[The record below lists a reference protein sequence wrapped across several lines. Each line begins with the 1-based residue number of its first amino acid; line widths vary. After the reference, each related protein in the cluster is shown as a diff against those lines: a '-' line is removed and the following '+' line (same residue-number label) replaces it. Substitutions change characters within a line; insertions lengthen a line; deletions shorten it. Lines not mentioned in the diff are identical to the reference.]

1 MSEITIGIIGLFVLV
16 VIFLTGLELGVG
28 MALLGFIGFSYIVS
42 VKAACSMVAQDIF
55 DTLSAYGF
63 TVLPVFVL
71 MGQIAFNGGI
81 AKRLYHS
88 AYKFI
93 GHIPG
98 GLAMATV
105 GAATAFGSV
114 TGSTT
119 ATAATFSSV
128 AIPEMDR
135 YQYSRRLSTGIVAAS
150 GTLGCL
156 IPPSVPL
163 IVYGII
169 TEQSIG
175 KLFLAAVIPGLLISL
190 FFIFIIYGL
199 CKANPSLGP
208 KGGRTLWIERIVS
221 LKDVGWVAIIF
232 LVVMGGMM
240 KGFFTPTEAGSV
252 GCFAIGLLA
261 LVKRDLNFKGLVK
274 SMTESLVAACMV
286 IILIAGSII
295 FGHFIAITKIPLIAA
310 DWIIQL
316 PFDRYVI
323 LIMIGMIYLIGG
335 SFIDDMAF
343 MILAT
348 PIFYPVIVKL
358 GFDLIWFGMFLH
370 ITVMIGV
377 IIPPMAVNVFV
388 VNNITKVS
396 VWEIYQGVL
405 PFLLSLIFVVFL
417 LILFPQIAL
426 FIPSLIGP

>member
-1 MSEITIGIIGLFVLV
+1 MSEITVGIIGLFALIVL
-16 VIFLTGLELGVG
+16 FLTGIELGFG
-28 MALLGFIGFSYIVS
+28 MAVLGFIGFSYIVS

-81 AKRLYHS
+81 AKKLYDS

-135 YQYSRRLSTGIVAAS
+135 YHYSKRLSTGIVAAS

-175 KLFLAAVIPGLLISL
+175 KLFLAAVIPGLLVSL
-190 FFIFIIYGL
+190 FFMFIIYGL
-199 CKANPSLGP
+199 CRRDPSLGP
-208 KGGRTLWIERIVS
+208 KGESSSWRERIVS

-232 LVVMGGMM
+232 MVVMGGMM
-240 KGFFTPTEAGSV
+240 RGFFTPTEAGSV
-252 GCFAIGLLA
+252 GCFTIGLLA
-261 LVKRDLNFKGLVK
+261 LVKRDLNFKGLVR
-274 SMTESLVAACMV
+274 SLTESLVAACMV

-295 FGHFIAITKIPLIAA
+295 FGHFIAVTKIPMIAA

-316 PFDRYVI
+316 PFNRYI
-323 LIMIGMIYLIGG
+323 TLIIIGMIYLIGG

-348 PIFYPVIVKL
+348 PILYPVVLKL

-370 ITVMIGV
+370 IMVMIGI
-377 IIPPMAVNVFV
+377 IIPPMAVNIFV
-388 VNNITKVS
+388 VSKISKVS
-396 VWEIYQGVL
+396 IWEIYRGVF
-405 PFLLSLIFVVFL
+405 PFLMSLVFVVFL

-426 FIPSLIGP
+426 FIPSLTKP